1 LLFFNELKIGI
12 NLVIYTVQSVI
23 MKNSTTLKNI
33 FSLLLASVVANMLN
47 AQSVS
52 EIITD
57 YNGYYKSGIGAIN
70 PTKPDNSHNLL
81 AFSFNGTRYSTGV
94 NDALLTSRNDV
105 FTAGLFRAMPMNNL
119 TGVANSSTKIGLGYM
134 ADGVANGPGAVP
146 PSRNLSQYL
155 VDGPN
160 GLDLG
165 TCVANLP
172 AGTMFMSVTNLQATN
187 IGDGVPDIL
196 VTQTAD
202 PSSKYDR
209 YCFTDING
217 NMVGNYVD
225 INLTNIS
232 SVGTWTA
239 DFYEATGSTILAP
252 GYTATQR
259 NIRLWAADF
268 SMFGINASN
277 ISSIAYFKIVLSGDS
292 DIAFVAYNTKTVS
305 VNQILALPS
314 NTTRLTRTTAE
325 EVKSLKV
332 FPNPASSSVNFIHP
346 VAKGEEKIA
355 IYSMSGALVMQ
366 YAVNANTT
374 QTKLN
379 ISSLRTGAY
388 QVVYGNGTVK
398 FSEKLIV
405 Q

>member
-1 LLFFNELKIGI
+1 MH
-12 NLVIYTVQSVI
+12 LVIMMAQSVI
-23 MKNSTTLKNI
+23 MGNSTTLKNI
-33 FSLLLASVVANMLN
+33 FSLLLASVVANVLN

-57 YNGYYKSGIGAIN
+57 YNGYYKSGVGAISS
-70 PTKPDNSHNLL
+70 TKPDNDHNLL

-105 FTAGLFRAMPMNNL
+105 FTSGIFRAMPMNNL
-119 TGVANSSTKIGLGYM
+119 TGVANSSTKIGLGAM
-134 ADGVANGPGAVP
+134 ADGVANGAGATP

-155 VDGPN
+155 NDGPN
-160 GLDLG
+160 GLNLG

-172 AGTMFMSVTNLQATN
+172 AGTMFMSVTDLKSTN

-239 DFYEATGSTILAP
+239 DFYEATGSTILTS

-268 SMFGINASN
+268 SLFGINASN
-277 ISSIAYFKIVLSGDS
+277 ISSVAYFKIVLSGDS

-314 NTTRLTRTTAE
+314 NSTRITRTTTE

-332 FPNPASSSVNFIHP
+332 FPNPASSSVNFVHP
-346 VAKGEEKIA
+346 VAKGDEKIL
-355 IYSMSGALVMQ
+355 IYSMTGAMVMQ
-366 YAVNANTT
+366 YAAGANTT

-379 ISSLRTGAY
+379 ITSLPAGSY
-388 QVVYGNGTVK
+388 QVVYTNGTIK
-398 FSEKLIV
+398 FTEKLIV

>member
-1 LLFFNELKIGI
+1 
-12 NLVIYTVQSVI
+12 
-23 MKNSTTLKNI
+23 MKNANIFKNA
-33 FSLLLASVVANMLN
+33 FSLLLASVVANVLN

-57 YNGYYKSGIGAIN
+57 YNGYYKSGVGAISS
-70 PTKPDNSHNLL
+70 TKPDNNHNLL

-94 NDALLTSRNDV
+94 NDALLTSNNDV
-105 FTAGLFRAMPMNNL
+105 FTSGVFRAMPMNNL
-119 TGVANSSTKIGLGYM
+119 TSAANSSTKIGLGAI
-134 ADGVANGPGAVP
+134 ADGVANGAGSTP
-146 PSRNLSQYL
+146 PSRSLSQYL
-155 VDGPN
+155 NDGPN
-160 GLDLG
+160 GLNLG

-172 AGTMFMSVTNLQATN
+172 AGTMFMSVTDLKSTN

-259 NIRLWAADF
+259 NIRLWVADF

-305 VNQILALPS
+305 VNQILASPVGS
-314 NTTRLTRTTAE
+314 TRITRTTTE
-325 EVKSLKV
+325 EVNTLKV

-346 VAKGEEKIA
+346 VSKKEEKIL
-355 IYSMSGALVMQ
+355 IYSMNGALLMQ
-366 YAVNANTT
+366 HAVAANASS
-374 QTKLN
+374 TKLN
-379 ISSLRTGAY
+379 ITSLRAGAY
-388 QVVYGNGTVK
+388 QVVYTNGTIK